1 MMPNTKNWDERFD
14 EGLEIYRSMRSSQ
27 GAARKKHGV
36 SLKACTKD
44 LLR

>member
-1 MMPNTKNWDERFD
+1 MPNTKNWDELFD
-14 EGLEIYRSMRSSQ
+14 EGLEVYRSMRSSY

-36 SLKACTKD
+36 SLNPCMRD